1 MAADSSISSDLAV
14 RTTSEFTP
22 SLQTWSEESAASL
35 YSLTLT
41 SSALKPD
48 PPWFETTIIPN
59 DSTTTTWTD
68 AANLSWKIGS
78 PIILTVGTIGNT
90 MSILV
95 LRRMAAEASTFL
107 LLLTALAVA
116 DLGLLYVGL
125 LPYWVSLQFGFSLL
139 NYSEAFCK
147 LLTWFC
153 YSLGLMSAWFLVA
166 ITVHRVVVVI
176 WPHRARATCTRI
188 RIHVTITTLTFV
200 CFTATSPLVYG
211 ITLSTDKT
219 VCTFSPD
226 FMDNFLHIWVWYDF
240 LLASGIPLFLIVV
253 SNVILT
259 WTASRSVR
267 RARKM
272 LTANQGQ
279 GQQAAAREKKISSMT
294 LTLIVVSAFFA
305 VLTAPI
311 CVVFLIQLYWGEA
324 VLTDHLLFAQ
334 SIANQLWYIN
344 SSINFFLY
352 ILTGSRFR
360 AEMKRLFGKESWSSS
375 SSH

>member
-1 MAADSSISSDLAV
+1 MTPV
-14 RTTSEFTP
+14 TS
-22 SLQTWSEESAASL
+22 
-35 YSLTLT
+35 
-41 SSALKPD
+41 KPD
-48 PPWFETTIIPN
+48 PSWFETTIIPN
-59 DSTTTTWTD
+59 DSTTTASESTWTD

-90 MSILV
+90 MSILI
-95 LRRMAAEASTFL
+95 LRKMAAEASTFP

-139 NYSEAFCK
+139 NYSEVSCK
-147 LLTWFC
+147 LLAWFY

-176 WPHRARATCTRI
+176 WPHRARATCTR
-188 RIHVTITTLTFV
+188 RQTNVTIVTLTFM
-200 CFTATSPLVYG
+200 CFAATSPLVSG
-211 ITLSTDKT
+211 LTLGTDET
-219 VCTFSPD
+219 LCTFSPD
-226 FMDNFLHIWVWYDF
+226 FTDNFLHIWVWYDF

-267 RARKM
+267 LARKM

-311 CVVFLIQLYWGEA
+311 CVITFISVYWGGA
-324 VLTDHLLFAQ
+324 AITDHLLFAK

-352 ILTGSRFR
+352 ILTGTRFR
-360 AEMKRLFGKESWSSS
+360 AEMTRLFGKESWSSS